1 MKQLI
6 ALMIALSALAPK
18 PALAEDWKT
27 IATNQQGVAYAI
39 KEQDSRNA
47 SNLSPLIWVKT
58 DNSRESGARW
68 NTSLSQVQFDCQKQ
82 NLQLFAIYT
91 YDADGKVR
99 DMQSFPLGQRRTTAI
114 PTGSVWAEVARW
126 ACPR

>member
-1 MKQLI
+1 VKRFI
-6 ALMIALSALAPK
+6 ALMIALPALISA

-27 IATNQQGVAYAI
+27 IATNEQGVAYAI
-39 KEQDSRNA
+39 KEQDGHNA

-68 NTSLSQVQFDCQKQ
+68 SASLSQVQFDCQKQ
-82 NLQLFAIYT
+82 SLQLFAVYT
-91 YDADGKVR
+91 YDADGKVK
-99 DMQSFPLGQRRTTAI
+99 DTQSFPLGQRRTTAI
-114 PTGSVWAEVARW
+114 PAGSVWAEVARS